1 MVEIIDE
8 PGFRD
13 RIRVFDDRF
22 HAGELLAEKLWE
34 YKGREDA
41 HVLVIPAGGVQVA
54 FPIVRRLKLPM
65 DLVITRKLH
74 IPWNREAGFGAITWD
89 GIMFLNEP
97 LVSALGLTRK
107 NIDRCVAEEKE
118 IIRRRLKL
126 FRGNRPFPDLKGKI
140 AIVVDDGLASG
151 FSMLATVKS
160 IEHRGAREIV
170 VAIPTAPVNAINLL
184 KPHADKII
192 CLNIRSGP
200 LFAVADAYKV
210 WYDLEDEDVV
220 KLLRQK

>member
-22 HAGELLAEKLWE
+22 HAGELLAEKLGE
-34 YKGREDA
+34 YEGREDA
-41 HVLVIPAGGVQVA
+41 YVLVIPAGGVQVA

-118 IIRRRLKL
+118 VIRRRLRL
-126 FRGNRPFPDLKGKI
+126 FRGDRPFPDLKGKI

-160 IEHRGAREIV
+160 IKNRGAREIV